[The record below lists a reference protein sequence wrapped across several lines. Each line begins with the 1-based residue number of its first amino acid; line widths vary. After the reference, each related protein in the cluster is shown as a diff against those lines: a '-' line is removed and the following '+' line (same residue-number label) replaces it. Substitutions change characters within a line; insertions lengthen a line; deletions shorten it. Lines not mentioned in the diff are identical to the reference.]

1 MQKKQSLWWHLAM
14 PQWEV
19 NTLIWRDALKQVFP
33 FFLVTHLSMLIISL
47 YAPELIIISSKS
59 PVDPLNSAS
68 LSVIWHTWNRYD
80 SQHYVSIA
88 QQSYK
93 SLGDAA
99 FFPLF
104 PWLMRFVDIGIHST
118 IVSGLLLS
126 SLAGLVLMIVMYQ
139 LALEEFGEQLARR
152 AVLYLLAFPT
162 AFFLWAIYPESIFL
176 CLSLLC
182 FYAMKHQRWWLAG
195 VFGLL
200 AALDRPTGI
209 LLFLPC
215 CIEYLRVHRA
225 IRLDI
230 LSFLLIPLGLGLFAL
245 YCAHHY
251 GDPLAFIHAQNGWK
265 HQLAV
270 PGYALFRALQIVHDQ
285 GPDIRLRVFLS
296 YSLDFIPAH
305 SHRQSASFSARC
317 SALGLFLLCRKHL
330 VVRQYGTRLSA
341 IDGLWTQYA
350 RRLSHLLRPGQTGQ
364 PALDT
369 LALSVNIGYALYSL
383 VRAVRDRLSG
393 NLKLF
398 RLPSFCYTDSNGN

>member
-1 MQKKQSLWWHLAM
+1 MKVNMQKKQSLWWHLAM

-33 FFLVTHLSMLIISL
+33 FFLITHLSMLIISL

-225 IRLDI
+225 IRVDI

-296 YSLDFIPAH
+296 YSLDFIPDVLALILLILT
-305 SHRQSASFSARC
+305 ASLRRFR
-317 SALGLFLLCRKHL
+317 LGAQHWAYFCFAASIWLFANMEPGYQPLMGFGRNML
-330 VVRQYGTRLSA
+330 VAFPVFFVLAKLGNQRW
-341 IDGLWTQYA
+341 I
-350 RRLSHLLRPGQTGQ
+350 HLLY
-364 PALDT
+364 
-369 LALSVNIGYALYSL
+369 LS
-383 VRAVRDRLSG
+383 LSG
-393 NLKLF
+393 TLCILWCVQF
-398 RLPSFCYTDSNGN
+398 VTGYRVI